1 MNWNNQKELLTNSWY
16 DVASTQH
23 HSGRFALTREK
34 RTACREDDFRVFLR
48 RTSVLSFYRYF
59 VPQCFSYPLSYFTS

>member
-1 MNWNNQKELLTNSWY
+1 MNRDNQKEPMTNSRY
-16 DVASTQH
+16 DEASTQH